1 MPHFDSDH
9 DVEVFFSSMI
19 WSIMAI
25 AAPDQS
31 CAPLFASLSVAAS
44 LSESTVFVLLSHASE
59 FDEATTTSLPSPE
72 ATASSTVFGFGLS
85 DSSTPLAHCVGFTSV
100 PKLSTYSKRTVT
112 PACCLVSLILSVTA
126 ETFEPS
132 RFCGSVMFSVSV
144 PSPSAKAHGVIHN
157 AHISA
162 RTMQTSHFA
171 ACDTPMRGVPTTT
184 PDFSSFNA
192 SNVIHSTI
200 PTGSAKRRPARQ

>member
-1 MPHFDSDH
+1 
-9 DVEVFFSSMI
+9 
-19 WSIMAI
+19 MAI

-44 LSESTVFVLLSHASE
+44 LNASMVFELRSQSSE
-59 FDEATTTSLPSPE
+59 FPEATTTSLPSPE
-72 ATASSTVFGFGLS
+72 ATASSTVFGFGLN
-85 DSSTPLAHCVGFTSV
+85 DSSTPLAHFVGFTSV
-100 PKLSTYSKRTVT
+100 PKLSTYSRRTVT
-112 PACCLVSLILSVTA
+112 PDCCLVSLILSVTA

-157 AHISA
+157 AHMSA
-162 RTMQTSHFA
+162 ITKQISHFA
-171 ACDTPMRGVPTTT
+171 ACDTPIREVPTTA
-184 PDFSSFNA
+184 PDCSSFNA

-200 PTGSAKRRPARQ
+200 PTGSAKRRPTRP